1 MEIRKAEEKD
11 IPGIIQVLKASLGET
26 DLPVS
31 EDVWRY
37 KHVANPFGPSIV
49 LVAEEANKIVGVRA
63 FMRWQWQLQATSY
76 CALRAVDTATHPN
89 FQGKGIFKKLTLKAL
104 EEAEKNGDNFVFNTP
119 NEQSRPGYL
128 KMGWEQVD
136 NVEVGLRPAFNSFWK
151 LGRIELAYN
160 QEIITTEE
168 KIENLCERWNTKLA
182 HEKKLFTPKSR
193 EYLYWRY
200 EKNQLQSYE
209 VYAEENIYLAA
220 YVKRRGKL
228 RELRVAECIYLN
240 SAAEVAKIKR
250 IIRKMSW
257 RFGVQ
262 FCSFSPELLSLNF
275 TNKGKF
281 GPMLTFRE
289 IYIEKNLKG
298 KLLQIENWNSSIG
311 DLELF

>member
-11 IPGIIQVLKASLGET
+11 ISGIIQVLKASLGET

-63 FMRWQWQLQATSY
+63 FMRWQWQLQDTSY
-76 CALRAVDTATHPN
+76 SALRAVDTATHPS

-128 KMGWEQVD
+128 KMGWEQVGK
-136 NVEVGLRPAFNSFWK
+136 VRVGLRPAFNSFWK
-151 LGRIELAYN
+151 TGGTNLFYK
-160 QEIITTEE
+160 QIINTSSE
-168 KIENLCERWNTKLA
+168 KIENLCEGWNKKLA
-182 HEKKLFTPKSR
+182 WEKKLFTPKSR

-209 VYAEENIYLAA
+209 VYAEEDIYLAA
-220 YVKRRGKL
+220 YIKRRGKL
-228 RELRVAECIYLN
+228 RELRITECLYLN
-240 SAAEVAKIKR
+240 SASEVKEIKKL
-250 IIRKMSW
+250 IKKMSL

-262 FCSFSPELLSLNF
+262 FCSFSPDLLGLGFSV
-275 TNKGKF
+275 KGKF
-281 GPMLTFRE
+281 GPILTFKEASKRT
-289 IYIEKNLKG
+289 YEKD
-298 KLLQIENWNSSIG
+298 LLQIENWNSSLG